1 MQKLDWQHYQSF
13 PRTDLPS
20 AELMEWLLDPGSF
33 IQRLKQYHI
42 AEPQVHVLLQEWES
56 LPTDE
61 RALLAVPE
69 SESGLVREVLIDSEE
84 GQWMFARTVFPAA
97 TLTGKER
104 MLAQLKNRSLGSVLF
119 QDPTV
124 KRGDF
129 EIAVIRPDSAW
140 YQKIMSAAKV
150 SSDILWARR
159 SLFYIQNK
167 SLLLAE
173 VFLPAI
179 QTLSR

>member
-104 MLAQLKNRSLGSVLF
+104 ELAHLQNRSLGSVLF
-119 QDPTV
+119 QDPSV
-124 KRGDF
+124 VRGDF
-129 EIAVIRPDSAW
+129 DLVGILPETEW
-140 YQKIMSAAKV
+140 HQKIHAVAKV
-150 SSDILWARR
+150 NRDVLWARR

-167 SLLLAE
+167 PLLLAE

>member
-1 MQKLDWQHYQSF
+1 MQKLDWQYYQSLAEAE
-13 PRTDLPS
+13 LPP
-20 AELMEWLLDPGSF
+20 AELMDWLLDPASF
-33 IQRLKQYHI
+33 IQRLKQHHI
-42 AEPQVHVLLQEWES
+42 AEPEVHVLSQRWER
-56 LPTDE
+56 LPLDE
-61 RALLAVPE
+61 RELLAIPE
-69 SESGLVREVLIDSEE
+69 QQYALVREVLIDSKE

-129 EIAVIRPDSAW
+129 EIAAILPDTAW

-159 SLFYIQNK
+159 SLFHIQNK